1 MVKKVPNKK
10 PSSTKKQSKRQT
22 KSKKM
27 IKPKKNTEKKVE
39 KINKNKTT
47 LKLISKLSTD
57 SYTEHNSNSF
67 CIFKSIIDNKLYL
80 LYYSQKFESII
91 VYDILSNKK
100 IKSLEQESNIIFF
113 RHYKDIPNKR
123 DLILTY
129 NEEALQLFDPNSW
142 NCIHTYTR
150 EDIGGENELS
160 IASACFLNYKNN
172 IYILTSYWDFD
183 FYYEKIKVY
192 DLKGKKIKE
201 INDSD
206 DNTCYIDTYC
216 PKNNNKIFIITGNYG
231 YCSSYDFVKNILYK
245 KYEDEGFQEREK
257 KHESHHTHNN
267 VLIYDKDKNIQLISC
282 SKEFVRIWDFDT
294 AKLLKIIKVGECNIN
309 CIGFWKDGYIFTGDE
324 EGKIKILKLIEEKTT
339 MILSGHNKGVIF
351 IEKIEHPKFGD
362 CLVSQGV
369 DEDGQIILWG
379 Q

>member
-1 MVKKVPNKK
+1 MVKKAANKK
-10 PSSTKKQSKRQT
+10 YASKKQYKRQ
-22 KSKKM
+22 
-27 IKPKKNTEKKVE
+27 IKPKKLLNPPKTEKKIK
-39 KINKNKTT
+39 KINENKTT
-47 LKLISKLSTD
+47 LKLISKLTTD
-57 SYTEHNSNSF
+57 SYAEHNSNSF
-67 CIFKSIIDNKLYL
+67 CIFKSIIDNKLYM
-80 LYYSQKFESII
+80 LYYSKKSESII
-91 VYDILSNKK
+91 VYDMLSNKK
-100 IKSLEQESNIIFF
+100 IKSLEQESNVIFF
-113 RHYKDIPNKR
+113 RHYNDTLDKR
-123 DLILTY
+123 DLILAY
-129 NEEALQLFDPNSW
+129 NEEALQIFDAKSW

-150 EDIGGENELS
+150 EDTGGENELS
-160 IASACFLNYKNN
+160 IASASFLNFKNN
-172 IYILTSYWDFD
+172 IYILTSFWDFD
-183 FYYEKIKVY
+183 YYYEKIKVY

-206 DNTCYIDTYC
+206 DNTCFIDTYYQ
-216 PKNNNKIFIITGNYG
+216 KNNNKVFIIVGNYG
-231 YCSSYDFVKNILYK
+231 YCSSYDFGKNILYK
-245 KYEDEGFQEREK
+245 KYEDEGFQERER

-267 VLIYDKDKNIQLISC
+267 VLIDDKDKNIKLISC

-309 CIGFWKDGYIFTGDE
+309 CIGFWKDDCIFTGDE

-339 MILSGHNKGVIF
+339 MILSGHSSGVIF